1 MRDASEVN
9 PRSYD
14 DVVDV
19 HPDLTAA
26 GVFRI
31 LGRSLAYIRPHW
43 RLFALKFGLML
54 GSFAPF
60 LVVPWPIK
68 VLVDHVVLEHP
79 LAESS
84 IRFPPFFEPFVA
96 AAAGLDPFGLLLA
109 TLALLGLLVI
119 LFGAGTG
126 DPRGNLAFLAQGQ
139 DTATQSENLISAGW
153 SMAGGVWG
161 LADLLC
167 NIRLVQRVTDG
178 FRTHLF
184 DRLVRLPMPV
194 LDDQRIGD
202 SIYRTMYDAPAI
214 QGICFDITLM
224 PVVSI
229 LGAASSVYVMNYS
242 FGHIIPELIWLAM
255 ATMPLALLFT
265 APLAGISRRASQASR
280 SSGTATTN
288 RIEENAANMA
298 AVQSHGAEDRQ
309 REEFADASVDSF
321 RRYRHVVAVGIA
333 IDVASSLALLGV
345 GVWTFLLVTDQI
357 IGGKLLPGDFIV
369 VLGLFGAVAGASITF
384 GRLWVDFQNNTAG
397 VRRVFFLI
405 DLPGDGREFASRILQ
420 RAHQGAPAGRSAGP
434 GLGHPRPATPSTPVP
449 LREGIAFDNV
459 GLVYPDG
466 RQALAGVSFEAR
478 IGQTVALVGPTG
490 AGKTSLAYL
499 VPGFLQPTSGRV
511 LFDGMDIREIDPAS
525 IRDQV
530 SYVFQEHLLFSET
543 ILDNLRLGRSDAT
556 EAELQRAARMGG
568 AHDFVAALPDGYQT
582 VLGGG
587 GGTLSVGQKQRLSIA
602 RGLVRDTP
610 VLILDEPTA
619 ALDPDAENA
628 LVDALNGIKENRI
641 VFLIAHRLSTV
652 ATSDLVVFMDEGR
665 IVEVGSPAELM
676 ARPDGAFRRFATP

>member
-1 MRDASEVN
+1 MPDANVHN
-9 PRSYD
+9 GRSYD
-14 DVVDV
+14 DVVDI
-19 HPDLTAA
+19 HPELTTAD
-26 GVFRI
+26 VFRI
-31 LGRSLAYIRPHW
+31 LGRCLAYIRPHW

-54 GSFAPF
+54 GSFAP
-60 LVVPWPIK
+60 LLIVPWPIK
-68 VLVDHVVLEHP
+68 ILVDHVVLQHS
-79 LAESS
+79 LAEST

-96 AAAGLDPFGLLLA
+96 AVAGLDPFGLLLA

-167 NIRLVQRVTDG
+167 NIRLVQRVTDS

-224 PVVSI
+224 PVVSV
-229 LGAASSVYVMNYS
+229 LGAVVSIYVMNYS

-265 APLAGISRRASQASR
+265 APLARLARRASQASR
-280 SSGTATTN
+280 SSGAATTN
-288 RIEENAANMA
+288 RIEENTANMA

-309 REEFADASVDSF
+309 REEFAGASVDSF

-333 IDVASSLALLGV
+333 IDVASSLALLAV
-345 GVWTFLLVTDQI
+345 GVWTFLLVTEQI
-357 IGGKLLPGDFIV
+357 IRGVLLPGDFIV
-369 VLGLFGAVAGASITF
+369 VLGLFGTVAGASITF
-384 GRLWVDFQNNTAG
+384 GRLWVDFQNNAAG
-397 VRRVFFLI
+397 VRRVFFFI
-405 DLPGDGREFASRILQ
+405 DLPGDDDDATASRSPREFAARILPLGD
-420 RAHQGAPAGRSAGP
+420 RGTPARRLS
-434 GLGHPRPATPSTPVP
+434 
-449 LREGIAFDNV
+449 EGIAFDNV

-466 RQALAGVSFEAR
+466 RQALDGVSFEAR
-478 IGQTVALVGPTG
+478 MGQTVALVGPTG

-499 VPGFLQPTSGRV
+499 VPGFLEPTSGRV
-511 LFDGMDIREIDPAS
+511 LFDGVDTRELDRAS

-543 ILDNLRLGRSDAT
+543 VLDNLRLGRPDAT
-556 EAELQRAARMGG
+556 EAELHRAARMSG
-568 AHDFVAALPDGYQT
+568 AHDFVTVLPDGYET
-582 VLGGG
+582 VLGSG

-619 ALDPDAENA
+619 ALDPDTESA
-628 LVDALNGIKENRI
+628 LVDALNGIKDNRI

-652 ATSDLVVFMDEGR
+652 ASADLVVFMDDGKV
-665 IVEVGSPAELM
+665 VELGSPTELM
-676 ARPDGAFRRFATP
+676 AKPDGAFRRFATP

>member
-1 MRDASEVN
+1 MRDKTEDKQ
-9 PRSYD
+9 RLYD
-14 DVVDV
+14 DVVDA

-31 LGRSLAYIRPHW
+31 LARCLTYIRPHW

-68 VLVDHVVLEHP
+68 ILVDHVVLEHP
-79 LAESS
+79 LAEST

-96 AAAGLDPFGLLLA
+96 AVADLDPSGLLLA
-109 TLALLGLLVI
+109 TLALLALLVI
-119 LFGAGTG
+119 VFGAGTG

-153 SMAGGVWG
+153 SMAGGAWG

-202 SIYRTMYDAPAI
+202 SIYRTMYDAPTI

-229 LGAASSVYVMNYS
+229 LGAAVSVYVMNYS

-255 ATMPLALLFT
+255 ATMPLALLLT
-265 APLAGISRRASQASR
+265 APLAGIARRASHASR
-280 SSGTATTN
+280 SSGAATTN
-288 RIEENAANMA
+288 RLEENTANIA

-309 REEFADASVDSF
+309 REEFAGASVDSF
-321 RRYRHVVAVGIA
+321 RRYRHVVRVNIA
-333 IDVASSLALLGV
+333 IDVASSLALLAV

-357 IGGKLLPGDFIV
+357 IGGQLLPGDFIV

-384 GRLWVDFQNNTAG
+384 GRLWVDFQNNAAG
-397 VRRVFFLI
+397 VRRVFFFI
-405 DLPGDGREFASRILQ
+405 DLPGDDDAPASRSL
-420 RAHQGAPAGRSAGP
+420 AHRDALAR
-434 GLGHPRPATPSTPVP
+434 P
-449 LREGIAFDNV
+449 LRESIAFDNV

-478 IGQTVALVGPTG
+478 VGQTVALVGPTG

-499 VPGFLQPTSGRV
+499 VPGFLQPTGGRV
-511 LFDGMDIREIDPAS
+511 LLDGVDSREIDPAA

-543 ILDNLRLGRSDAT
+543 ILDNLRLGRPDAT
-556 EAELQRAARMGG
+556 EAELERAARMSG
-568 AHDFVAALPDGYQT
+568 AHEFVATLPNGYQT

-587 GGTLSVGQKQRLSIA
+587 GATLSVGQKQRLSIA
-602 RGLVRDTP
+602 RGLVRNTP

-619 ALDPDAENA
+619 ALDPDTEGA
-628 LVDALNGIKENRI
+628 LVDALNRIKDNRI

-652 ATSDLVVFMDEGR
+652 ASADLVVFMDEGR
-665 IVEVGSPAELM
+665 VIEQGSPAELM
-676 ARPDGAFRRFATP
+676 AKRDSAFRRFATA

>member
-1 MRDASEVN
+1 MPDPKRQ
-9 PRSYD
+9 PPGRSYD

-19 HPDLTAA
+19 HTDLTAA
-26 GVFRI
+26 DVFRI
-31 LGRSLAYIRPHW
+31 LGRCLVYIRPHW

-54 GSFAPF
+54 GSFAPL

-68 VLVDHVVLEHP
+68 ILVDHVVLQHP
-79 LAESS
+79 LALST

-96 AAAGLDPFGLLLA
+96 GVAGLDPFGLLLA
-109 TLALLGLLVI
+109 TLALLGVLVI

-126 DPRGNLAFLAQGQ
+126 DPRGNMAFLAQGQ

-167 NIRLVQRVTDG
+167 NIRLVQRVTDA

-184 DRLVRLPMPV
+184 HRLIRLPMPV

-202 SIYRTMYDAPAI
+202 SIYRTMYDAPSI

-229 LGAASSVYVMNYS
+229 LGAAVSVYVMHYS

-265 APLAGISRRASQASR
+265 APLAGLARRASQASR

-288 RIEENAANMA
+288 RIEENTANMV

-309 REEFADASVDSF
+309 REEFAGASADSF
-321 RRYRHVVAVGIA
+321 RRYRHVVAAGIA

-357 IGGKLLPGDFIV
+357 IGGKLLPGDSIV
-369 VLGLFGAVAGASITF
+369 VLGLFFTVAGASITF
-384 GRLWVDFQNNTAG
+384 GRLWVDFQNNAAG
-397 VRRVFFLI
+397 VRRVFFFI
-405 DLPGDGREFASRILQ
+405 DLPGDDATPPRSRG
-420 RAHQGAPAGRSAGP
+420 HQSAPAGR
-434 GLGHPRPATPSTPVP
+434 

-459 GLVYPDG
+459 RLVYPDG
-466 RQALAGVSFEAR
+466 RQALNGVSFEAR
-478 IGQTVALVGPTG
+478 MGQTVALVGPTG
-490 AGKTSLAYL
+490 TGKTSLAYL
-499 VPGFLQPTSGRV
+499 VPGFLQPTSGRIR
-511 LFDGMDIREIDPAS
+511 FDGVDSREIDPAA

-543 ILDNLRLGRSDAT
+543 ILDNLRLGRPEAT
-556 EAELQRAARMGG
+556 DAELHRAARMSG
-568 AHDFVAALPDGYQT
+568 AHEFVDALPDGYRT

-587 GGTLSVGQKQRLSIA
+587 GSTLSVGQKQRLSIA

-619 ALDPDAENA
+619 ALDPDTESA
-628 LVDALNGIKENRI
+628 LVDALNGIKQHRI

-652 ATSDLVVFMDEGR
+652 ASADLIVFMDDGR
-665 IVEVGSPAELM
+665 VVESGSPAELM
-676 ARPDGAFRRFATP
+676 AKPDGAFRRFATS

>member
-1 MRDASEVN
+1 MPDAN
-9 PRSYD
+9 RQTRSYD
-14 DVVDV
+14 DVIDAE
-19 HPDLTAA
+19 PDLTAA
-26 GVFRI
+26 DVFRI
-31 LGRSLAYIRPHW
+31 LGRCLVYIRPHW

-54 GSFAPF
+54 GSFAP
-60 LVVPWPIK
+60 LLLVPWPLKI
-68 VLVDHVVLEHP
+68 LVDHVVLQHS
-79 LAESS
+79 LGEST

-96 AAAGLDPFGLLLA
+96 AAAALDPHGLLLG
-109 TLALLGLLVI
+109 TLALLAVLVI

-126 DPRGNLAFLAQGQ
+126 DPRGNYAFLAQGQ
-139 DTATQSENLISAGW
+139 DTATRSENLISAGW
-153 SMAGGVWG
+153 SMAGGAWG

-167 NIRLVQRVTDG
+167 NIRLVQRVTDS

-184 DRLVRLPMPV
+184 DCLIRLPMPV

-202 SIYRTMYDAPAI
+202 SIYRTMYDAPSI

-229 LGAASSVYVMNYS
+229 LGAAVSVYVMHYS

-255 ATMPLALLFT
+255 ATMPLALLLT
-265 APLAGISRRASQASR
+265 APLAGIARKVSQASR

-288 RIEENAANMA
+288 RIEENTANMV

-309 REEFADASVDSF
+309 RDEFAGASADSF
-321 RRYRHVVAVGIA
+321 RRFRHVVGVGIA

-345 GVWTFLLVTDQI
+345 GVWTFLLVSEGI
-357 IGGKLLPGDFIV
+357 IAGELLPGDFIV
-369 VLGLFGAVAGASITF
+369 VLGLFGTVAGASITF
-384 GRLWVDFQNNTAG
+384 GRLWVDFQHNAAG
-397 VRRVFFLI
+397 VRRVFFFI
-405 DLPGDGREFASRILQ
+405 DLPGDGATALPSRRDSASRT
-420 RAHQGAPAGRSAGP
+420 
-434 GLGHPRPATPSTPVP
+434 HPRERR
-449 LREGIAFDNV
+449 LNEGIAFDHV

-466 RQALAGVSFEAR
+466 RQALTGASFEAR
-478 IGQTVALVGPTG
+478 MGQIVALVGPTG

-499 VPGFLQPTSGRV
+499 VPGFLQPTSGQIR
-511 LFDGMDIREIDPAS
+511 FDGVDSREIDPAA

-543 ILDNLRLGRSDAT
+543 ILDNLRLGRPEAT
-556 EAELQRAARMGG
+556 EAEVHRAAQMSG
-568 AHDFVAALPDGYQT
+568 AHEFVDALPDGYQT

-619 ALDPDAENA
+619 ALDPDAESA
-628 LVDALNGIKENRI
+628 LVDALNAVKPNRI

-652 ATSDLVVFMDEGR
+652 ATADLVVYMDDGR
-665 IVEVGSPAELM
+665 IVESGSPTELM
-676 ARPDGAFRRFATP
+676 AKPHGAFRRFVDR

>member
-1 MRDASEVN
+1 MRD
-9 PRSYD
+9 PTRHPPRRSYD

-19 HPDLTAA
+19 HTDLTARD
-26 GVFRI
+26 VFRI
-31 LGRSLAYIRPHW
+31 LGRCLVYIRPHS

-54 GSFAPF
+54 GSFAPL

-68 VLVDHVVLEHP
+68 ILVDHVLLQHS
-79 LAESS
+79 LAEST
-84 IRFPPFFEPFVA
+84 IRFPPFFEPFVTA
-96 AAAGLDPFGLLLA
+96 VAGLDSSGLLLA
-109 TLALLGLLVI
+109 TLALLGTLVV

-161 LADLLC
+161 VADLLC
-167 NIRLVQRVTDG
+167 NIRLVQRVTDS

-184 DRLVRLPMPV
+184 HRLTRLPMPV

-202 SIYRTMYDAPAI
+202 SIYRTMYDAPSI

-229 LGAASSVYVMNYS
+229 LGAAVSVYVMHYS

-265 APLAGISRRASQASR
+265 APLAGLARRASQASR

-288 RIEENAANMA
+288 RIEENTANMV

-309 REEFADASVDSF
+309 REEFAGASATSF

-345 GVWTFLLVTDQI
+345 GVWMFLLVSDQI

-384 GRLWVDFQNNTAG
+384 GRLWVDFQNNAAG
-397 VRRVFFLI
+397 VRRVFFFI
-405 DLPGDGREFASRILQ
+405 DLPGDKGS
-420 RAHQGAPAGRSAGP
+420 SA
-434 GLGHPRPATPSTPVP
+434 RPAPPV
-449 LREGIAFDNV
+449 RESIEFDSV

-466 RQALAGVSFEAR
+466 RQALAGVSFGAR
-478 IGQTVALVGPTG
+478 MGETVALVGPTG

-499 VPGFLQPTSGRV
+499 VPGFLQPTSGRIR
-511 LFDGMDIREIDPAS
+511 FDGVDSREIDPTA

-543 ILDNLRLGRSDAT
+543 ILDNLRLGRPDAT
-556 EAELQRAARMGG
+556 DAELQRAARMGG
-568 AHDFVAALPDGYQT
+568 AHDFVTALPDGYQT

-628 LVDALNGIKENRI
+628 LIDALNGIKENRI

-652 ATSDLVVFMDEGR
+652 ASADLVVFMDDGR
-665 IVEVGSPAELM
+665 IVEQGSPSELM
-676 ARPDGAFRRFATP
+676 ARPDGAFRRFVDR

>member
-1 MRDASEVN
+1 MPERTQDN
-9 PRSYD
+9 LRYD
-14 DVVDV
+14 DVLDT
-19 HPDLTAA
+19 HPELTAA

-31 LGRSLAYIRPHW
+31 LRRCLFYIRPHW

-54 GSFAPF
+54 GSFAP
-60 LVVPWPIK
+60 LLIVPWPLKI
-68 VLVDHVVLEHP
+68 LVDHVVLQHS
-79 LAESS
+79 LAEST

-96 AAAGLDPFGLLLA
+96 ATAGLGPAGLLLA
-109 TLALLGLLVI
+109 TLALLGLLVV

-126 DPRGNLAFLAQGQ
+126 EPRGNLAFLGQGQ

-184 DRLVRLPMPV
+184 RRLMRLPMPV

-229 LGAASSVYVMNYS
+229 LGAAVSVYVMNYS

-265 APLAGISRRASQASR
+265 APLAGLARRTSQASR

-288 RIEENAANMA
+288 RIEENTASMA

-309 REEFADASVDSF
+309 REAFTGASADSF
-321 RRYRHVVAVGIA
+321 RRHRHVVAVGIA
-333 IDVASSLALLGV
+333 IDVASSLALLAV

-357 IGGKLLPGDFIV
+357 IAGTLLPGDFLV

-384 GRLWVDFQNNTAG
+384 GRLWADFQNNAAG
-397 VRRVFFLI
+397 VRRVFFFI
-405 DLPGDGREFASRILQ
+405 DLPGDDDPTASRPRQ
-420 RAHQGAPAGRSAGP
+420 VSTPEVPPRAHPNS
-434 GLGHPRPATPSTPVP
+434 PVGP
-449 LREGIAFDNV
+449 LRESIAFDNV

-466 RQALAGVSFEAR
+466 RQALSGVSFEAR
-478 IGQTVALVGPTG
+478 MGQIVALVGPTG

-499 VPGFLQPTSGRV
+499 VPAFLKPTSGRV
-511 LFDGMDIREIDPAS
+511 LFDGVDTREIDPGA
-525 IRDQV
+525 IRSQV

-543 ILDNLRLGRSDAT
+543 ILDNLRLGRPDAT
-556 EAELQRAARMGG
+556 EAEVQRAARMAG

-602 RGLVRDTP
+602 RGLLRDTP

-619 ALDPDAENA
+619 ALDPDAESA
-628 LVDALNGIKENRI
+628 LVDALDGIRQDRI
-641 VFLIAHRLSTV
+641 VFLIAHRLATV
-652 ATSDLVVFMDEGR
+652 ATADFVVFMHDGR
-665 IVEVGSPAELM
+665 VVESGSPAELM
-676 ARPDGAFRRFATP
+676 AKPDSAFRGFATP

>member
-1 MRDASEVN
+1 MPDGILQN
-9 PRSYD
+9 GQSYD
-14 DVVDV
+14 DVVDI
-19 HPDLTAA
+19 HPELTTA

-31 LGRSLAYIRPHW
+31 LGRCLAYIRPHW

-54 GSFAPF
+54 GSFAP
-60 LVVPWPIK
+60 LLIVPWPIK
-68 VLVDHVVLEHP
+68 ILVDHVVLQHS
-79 LAESS
+79 LAEST

-96 AAAGLDPFGLLLA
+96 AVAGLDPFGLLLA

-167 NIRLVQRVTDG
+167 NIRLVQRVTDS
-178 FRTHLF
+178 FRTHLY

-224 PVVSI
+224 PVVSV
-229 LGAASSVYVMNYS
+229 LGAVVSIYVMNYS

-265 APLAGISRRASQASR
+265 APLAGLARRVSQASR
-280 SSGTATTN
+280 SSGAATTN
-288 RIEENAANMA
+288 RIEENTANMA
-298 AVQSHGAEDRQ
+298 AVQSHGAEDQQ
-309 REEFADASVDSF
+309 REEFAGASVDSF

-333 IDVASSLALLGV
+333 IDVASSLALLAV
-345 GVWTFLLVTDQI
+345 GVWTFLLVTEQI
-357 IGGKLLPGDFIV
+357 IRGALLPGDFIV
-369 VLGLFGAVAGASITF
+369 VLGLFGTVAGASITF
-384 GRLWVDFQNNTAG
+384 GRLWVDFQNNAAG
-397 VRRVFFLI
+397 VRRVFFFI
-405 DLPGDGREFASRILQ
+405 DLPGDDDATASRILQ
-420 RAHQGAPAGRSAGP
+420 HGQQRTRAR
-434 GLGHPRPATPSTPVP
+434 R

-466 RQALAGVSFEAR
+466 RQALDGISFEAR

-511 LFDGMDIREIDPAS
+511 LFDGVDARELDPAS

-543 ILDNLRLGRSDAT
+543 VLDNLRIGRPDAT
-556 EAELQRAARMGG
+556 EAELHRAARMSG
-568 AHDFVAALPDGYQT
+568 AHDFVATLPDGYDT
-582 VLGGG
+582 VLGVG

-619 ALDPDAENA
+619 ALDPDTENA
-628 LVDALNGIKENRI
+628 LVDALNGIKANRI

-652 ATSDLVVFMDEGR
+652 ASADLVVFMDDGKV
-665 IVEVGSPAELM
+665 VELGSPTELM
-676 ARPDGAFRRFATP
+676 ANPDGAFRRFATP

>member
-1 MRDASEVN
+1 MPDTSEDN
-9 PRSYD
+9 GRSYD

-26 GVFRI
+26 DVFRI

-68 VLVDHVVLEHP
+68 ILVDHVVLEHP
-79 LAESS
+79 LAEST

-96 AAAGLDPFGLLLA
+96 AVAGLDPFGLLLA

-229 LGAASSVYVMNYS
+229 LGAATSVYVMNYS

-265 APLAGISRRASQASR
+265 APLAGIARRASQASR

-288 RIEENAANMA
+288 RIEENTANMA

-309 REEFADASVDSF
+309 REEFAGASVDSF

-333 IDVASSLALLGV
+333 IDVASSLALLAV

-357 IGGKLLPGDFIV
+357 IRGQLLPGDFIV

-384 GRLWVDFQNNTAG
+384 GRLWVDFQNNAAG
-397 VRRVFFLI
+397 ARRVLFLI
-405 DLPGDGREFASRILQ
+405 DLPGDDDATALRLPRQFASRTLQ
-420 RAHQGAPAGRSAGP
+420 RARAR
-434 GLGHPRPATPSTPVP
+434 R
-449 LREGIAFDNV
+449 LREGIAVDDV

-466 RQALAGVSFEAR
+466 RQALHGVSFDAR
-478 IGQTVALVGPTG
+478 MGQIVALVGPTG

-511 LFDGMDIREIDPAS
+511 LFDGVDAREIDPNS

-543 ILDNLRLGRSDAT
+543 ILDNLRLGRPDAT
-556 EAELQRAARMGG
+556 EAELQRAARMSG

-602 RGLVRDTP
+602 RGLVRETP

-619 ALDPDAENA
+619 ALDPDTESV
-628 LVDALNGIKENRI
+628 LVDTLNGIKQNRI

-652 ATSDLVVFMDEGR
+652 ASADLVVFMDEGR
-665 IVEVGSPAELM
+665 VVELGSPAELM
-676 ARPDGAFRRFATP
+676 AKPDGAFRRFATS

>member
-1 MRDASEVN
+1 MPDPTRQ
-9 PRSYD
+9 PPGRSYD

-19 HPDLTAA
+19 HTDLTAA
-26 GVFRI
+26 DVFRI
-31 LGRSLAYIRPHW
+31 LGRCLVYIRPHW

-54 GSFAPF
+54 GSFAPL

-68 VLVDHVVLEHP
+68 ILVDHVVLQHP
-79 LAESS
+79 LAEST
-84 IRFPPFFEPFVA
+84 IRFPPFFEPFVTA
-96 AAAGLDPFGLLLA
+96 VAGLDSSGLLLA
-109 TLALLGLLVI
+109 TLALLGGLVV

-153 SMAGGVWG
+153 SMAGGAWG

-167 NIRLVQRVTDG
+167 NIRLVQRVTDS

-184 DRLVRLPMPV
+184 HRLIRLPMPV

-202 SIYRTMYDAPAI
+202 SIYRTMYDAPSI

-229 LGAASSVYVMNYS
+229 LGAAVSVYVMHYS

-265 APLAGISRRASQASR
+265 APLAGLARRASQASR

-288 RIEENAANMA
+288 RIEENTANMI
-298 AVQSHGAEDRQ
+298 AVQSHGAEDKQ
-309 REEFADASVDSF
+309 REEFSGASADSF

-345 GVWTFLLVTDQI
+345 GVWTFLLVTEEI

-369 VLGLFGAVAGASITF
+369 VLGLFFTVAGASITF
-384 GRLWVDFQNNTAG
+384 GRLWVDFQNNAAG
-397 VRRVFFLI
+397 VRRVFFFI
-405 DLPGDGREFASRILQ
+405 DLPGDGDATAS
-420 RAHQGAPAGRSAGP
+420 
-434 GLGHPRPATPSTPVP
+434 PSPKRR
-449 LREGIAFDNV
+449 LREAITFDNV

-466 RQALAGVSFEAR
+466 RQALTGVSFEAR
-478 IGQTVALVGPTG
+478 LSQTVALVGPTG

-511 LFDGMDIREIDPAS
+511 LFDGVDIRDIDPAAT
-525 IRDQV
+525 RDQV

-543 ILDNLRLGRSDAT
+543 VLDNLRLGRPEAT
-556 EAELQRAARMGG
+556 EVELQQAARMGG
-568 AHDFVAALPDGYQT
+568 AHEFIEALPDGYQT
-582 VLGGG
+582 VLAGGG
-587 GGTLSVGQKQRLSIA
+587 GRLSVGQKQRLSIA

-619 ALDPDAENA
+619 ALDPDTESA
-628 LVDALNGIKENRI
+628 LVDALNQIKQNRI

-652 ATSDLVVFMDEGR
+652 ATADLVVFMDDGH
-665 IVEVGSPAELM
+665 IVESGSPAELM
-676 ARPDGAFRRFATP
+676 AKPDGAFRRFATP

>member
-1 MRDASEVN
+1 MPDGNVHN
-9 PRSYD
+9 GRSYD
-14 DVVDV
+14 DVVDI
-19 HPDLTAA
+19 HPDLTTA

-31 LGRSLAYIRPHW
+31 LGRCLAYIRPHW

-54 GSFAPF
+54 GSFAP
-60 LVVPWPIK
+60 LLIVPWPIK
-68 VLVDHVVLEHP
+68 ILVDHVVLQHS
-79 LAESS
+79 LAEST
-84 IRFPPFFEPFVA
+84 IRFPPFFEPFVVA
-96 AAAGLDPFGLLLA
+96 VAGLDPFGLLLA

-167 NIRLVQRVTDG
+167 NIRLVQRVTDS

-229 LGAASSVYVMNYS
+229 LGAVVSIYVMNYS

-265 APLAGISRRASQASR
+265 APLAGLARRASQASR
-280 SSGTATTN
+280 SSGAATTN
-288 RIEENAANMA
+288 RIEENTANMA
-298 AVQSHGAEDRQ
+298 AVQSHGAEERQ
-309 REEFADASVDSF
+309 REGFADASVDSF

-333 IDVASSLALLGV
+333 IDVASSLALLAV
-345 GVWTFLLVTDQI
+345 GVWTFLLVTEQI
-357 IGGKLLPGDFIV
+357 IRGALLPGDFIV
-369 VLGLFGAVAGASITF
+369 VLGLFGTVAGASITF
-384 GRLWVDFQNNTAG
+384 GRLWVDFQNNAAG
-397 VRRVFFLI
+397 VRRVFFFI
-405 DLPGDGREFASRILQ
+405 DLPGDDDATASPSPREFASRILQ
-420 RAHQGAPAGRSAGP
+420 CGHRRTRAR
-434 GLGHPRPATPSTPVP
+434 R

-466 RQALAGVSFEAR
+466 RQALDGVSFEAR
-478 IGQTVALVGPTG
+478 MGQTVALVGPTG

-511 LFDGMDIREIDPAS
+511 LFDGVDTRELDPAS

-530 SYVFQEHLLFSET
+530 SYVFQST
-543 ILDNLRLGRSDAT
+543 CCSPRRSSTTCASGDPT
-556 EAELQRAARMGG
+556 RPRPSCIEQRA
-568 AHDFVAALPDGYQT
+568 
-582 VLGGG
+582 
-587 GGTLSVGQKQRLSIA
+587 
-602 RGLVRDTP
+602 
-610 VLILDEPTA
+610 
-619 ALDPDAENA
+619 
-628 LVDALNGIKENRI
+628 
-641 VFLIAHRLSTV
+641 
-652 ATSDLVVFMDEGR
+652 
-665 IVEVGSPAELM
+665 
-676 ARPDGAFRRFATP
+676 

>member
-1 MRDASEVN
+1 MPDGRRDN

-14 DVVDV
+14 DVLDI
-19 HPDLTAA
+19 HPDLTAR
-26 GVFRI
+26 GVFRM
-31 LGRSLAYIRPHW
+31 LGRCLVYIRPHW

-54 GSFAPF
+54 GGFAPF
-60 LVVPWPIK
+60 LIVPWPLKI
-68 VLVDHVVLEHP
+68 LVDHVVLQHS
-79 LAESS
+79 LAEST

-96 AAAGLDPFGLLLA
+96 AVAGLDPVGLLLA
-109 TLALLGLLVI
+109 TLALLGLLVA

-126 DPRGNLAFLAQGQ
+126 DPRGNLAFLGQGQ
-139 DTATQSENLISAGW
+139 DTATRSENLISAGW

-184 DRLVRLPMPV
+184 GRLMRLPMPV

-229 LGAASSVYVMNYS
+229 LGAAVSVYVMHYS

-255 ATMPLALLFT
+255 ATMPLALLLT
-265 APLAGISRRASQASR
+265 APLAGFARRASQASR

-288 RIEENAANMA
+288 RIEENTANMA
-298 AVQSHGAEDRQ
+298 AVQSHGAGDRQ
-309 REEFADASVDSF
+309 REAFAKASADSF
-321 RRYRHVVAVGIA
+321 RRHRHVVAVGIA
-333 IDVASSLALLGV
+333 IDVASSLALLAV

-357 IGGKLLPGDFIV
+357 IGGRLLPGSFLV

-384 GRLWVDFQNNTAG
+384 GRLWVDFQNNAAG
-397 VRRVFFLI
+397 VRRVFFFI
-405 DLPGDGREFASRILQ
+405 DLPGDDDAIVSRP
-420 RAHQGAPAGRSAGP
+420 HGEPAAVH
-434 GLGHPRPATPSTPVP
+434 LPAARR
-449 LREGIAFDNV
+449 LREGIAFDHV

-478 IGQTVALVGPTG
+478 MGQTVALVGPTG

-499 VPGFLQPTSGRV
+499 VPAFLQPTSGRV
-511 LFDGMDIREIDPAS
+511 LFDGVDTRDIDPGA

-530 SYVFQEHLLFSET
+530 SYVFQEYLLLSGT
-543 ILDNLRLGRSDAT
+543 ILDNLRLGRPDAT
-556 EAELQRAARMGG
+556 EAELQRAARMAC
-568 AHDFVAALPDGYQT
+568 AHDFVAALPDGYRT
-582 VLGGG
+582 VLGSG
-587 GGTLSVGQKQRLSIA
+587 GGTLSVGQKQRLCIA

-619 ALDPDAENA
+619 ALDPDAESA
-628 LVDALNGIKENRI
+628 LVDALNGIRQDRI
-641 VFLIAHRLSTV
+641 VFLIAHRPTTV
-652 ATSDLVVFMDEGR
+652 ATADLVVFMDDGR
-665 IVEVGSPAELM
+665 IVESGSPAELM
-676 ARPDGAFRRFATP
+676 AKPNGAFRRFCTS

>member
-1 MRDASEVN
+1 MPDPTRQ
-9 PRSYD
+9 PTGRSYD

-19 HPDLTAA
+19 HTDLTAA
-26 GVFRI
+26 DVFRI
-31 LGRSLAYIRPHW
+31 LGRCLVYIRPHW

-54 GSFAPF
+54 GSFAPL

-68 VLVDHVVLEHP
+68 ILVDHVVLEHP
-79 LAESS
+79 LAEST
-84 IRFPPFFEPFVA
+84 IRFPPFFEPFVTA
-96 AAAGLDPFGLLLA
+96 VAGLDSSGLLLA
-109 TLALLGLLVI
+109 TLALLGALVV

-153 SMAGGVWG
+153 SMAGGAWG

-167 NIRLVQRVTDG
+167 NIRLVQRVTDS

-184 DRLVRLPMPV
+184 HRLIRLPMPV

-202 SIYRTMYDAPAI
+202 SIYRTMYDAPSI

-229 LGAASSVYVMNYS
+229 LGAAVSVYVMHYS

-265 APLAGISRRASQASR
+265 APLAGLARRASQASR

-288 RIEENAANMA
+288 RIEENTANMV

-309 REEFADASVDSF
+309 REEFAGASATSF

-345 GVWTFLLVTDQI
+345 GVWTFLLVTNQI

-369 VLGLFGAVAGASITF
+369 VLGLFFTVAGASITF
-384 GRLWVDFQNNTAG
+384 GRLWVDFQNNAAG
-397 VRRVFFLI
+397 VRRVFFFI
-405 DLPGDGREFASRILQ
+405 DLPGDHDATASQ
-420 RAHQGAPAGRSAGP
+420 SPGHQKAPAR
-434 GLGHPRPATPSTPVP
+434 R
-449 LREGIAFDNV
+449 LREGIAFDDV

-466 RQALAGVSFEAR
+466 RQALNGVSFEAR
-478 IGQTVALVGPTG
+478 MGQIVALVGPTG

-499 VPGFLQPTSGRV
+499 VPGFLQPTSGRIQ
-511 LFDGMDIREIDPAS
+511 FDGVDSRENDPTA

-543 ILDNLRLGRSDAT
+543 ILDNLRLGRPEATDA
-556 EAELQRAARMGG
+556 EVHRAAQMSG
-568 AHDFVAALPDGYQT
+568 AHEFVAALPDGYRT

-610 VLILDEPTA
+610 VLILDEPSA
-619 ALDPDAENA
+619 ALDPDSERA
-628 LVDALNGIKENRI
+628 LVDALNKIKQNRI

-652 ATSDLVVFMDEGR
+652 ATADLVVFMDDGH
-665 IVEVGSPAELM
+665 IVESGPPAELM
-676 ARPDGAFRRFATP
+676 AKPDGAFRRFATP

>member
-1 MRDASEVN
+1 MPDGTEANTRL
-9 PRSYD
+9 YD

-31 LGRSLAYIRPHW
+31 LRRCLAYIRPHW

-60 LVVPWPIK
+60 LIVPWPLKI
-68 VLVDHVVLEHP
+68 LVDHVVLQHA
-79 LAESS
+79 LAEST
-84 IRFPPFFEPFVA
+84 IRFPPFFEPFVVA
-96 AAAGLDPFGLLLA
+96 VAGLDPFVLLLA
-109 TLALLGLLVI
+109 TLALLGILVI

-161 LADLLC
+161 LLDLLC
-167 NIRLVQRVTDG
+167 NIRLVQRVTDS

-229 LGAASSVYVMNYS
+229 LGAAVSVYVMNYS

-255 ATMPLALLFT
+255 ATMPLALLLT
-265 APLAGISRRASQASR
+265 APLAGLARRASQASR
-280 SSGTATTN
+280 SSGAATTN
-288 RIEENAANMA
+288 RIEANTANMA

-309 REEFADASVDSF
+309 REEFAGASVDSF
-321 RRYRHVVAVGIA
+321 RRYRHLVAVGIA
-333 IDVASSLALLGV
+333 IDVASSLAFLAV
-345 GVWTFLLVTDQI
+345 GVWTFLLVTEQI
-357 IGGKLLPGDFIV
+357 IKGALLPGDFLVI
-369 VLGLFGAVAGASITF
+369 LGLFGAVAGASITF
-384 GRLWVDFQNNTAG
+384 GRLWVDFQNNAAG
-397 VRRVFFLI
+397 VRRVFFFI
-405 DLPGDGREFASRILQ
+405 DLPGDHDDATATRSPREFASRILH
-420 RAHQGAPAGRSAGP
+420 RAHQRTSA
-434 GLGHPRPATPSTPVP
+434 RR
-449 LREGIAFDNV
+449 LREGITFDKV

-466 RQALAGVSFEAR
+466 RQALDGVSFKAR
-478 IGQTVALVGPTG
+478 MGHTIALVGPTG

-511 LFDGMDIREIDPAS
+511 LFDGVDTRELDPAS

-543 ILDNLRLGRSDAT
+543 ILDNLRLGRPDAT
-556 EAELQRAARMGG
+556 EAELKQAARLGG
-568 AHDFVAALPDGYQT
+568 AHDFVAALTDGYDT

-619 ALDPDAENA
+619 ALDPDSESA
-628 LVDALNGIKENRI
+628 LVDALNGLKENRI

-652 ATSDLVVFMDEGR
+652 ANADLVVFMDDGR
-665 IVEVGSPAELM
+665 VVEMGSPAELM
-676 ARPDGAFRRFATP
+676 GKPDGAFRRFATP

>member
-1 MRDASEVN
+1 Q
-9 PRSYD
+9 PPGRSYD

-19 HPDLTAA
+19 HTDLTAA
-26 GVFRI
+26 DVFRI
-31 LGRSLAYIRPHW
+31 LGRCLVYIRPHW

-54 GSFAPF
+54 GSFAPL

-68 VLVDHVVLEHP
+68 ILVDHVVLQHP
-79 LAESS
+79 LAEST
-84 IRFPPFFEPFVA
+84 IRFPPFFEPFVTA
-96 AAAGLDPFGLLLA
+96 VAGLDSSGLLLA
-109 TLALLGLLVI
+109 TLALLGGLVV

-153 SMAGGVWG
+153 SMAGGAWG

-167 NIRLVQRVTDG
+167 NIRLVQRVTDS

-184 DRLVRLPMPV
+184 HRLIRLPMPV

-202 SIYRTMYDAPAI
+202 SIYRTMYDAPSI

-229 LGAASSVYVMNYS
+229 LGAAVSVYVMHYS

-265 APLAGISRRASQASR
+265 APLAGLARRASQASR

-288 RIEENAANMA
+288 RIEENTANMV

-309 REEFADASVDSF
+309 REEFAGASATSF

-345 GVWTFLLVTDQI
+345 GVWTFLLVTEEI

-369 VLGLFGAVAGASITF
+369 VLGLFFTVAGASITF
-384 GRLWVDFQNNTAG
+384 GRLWVDFQNNAAG
-397 VRRVFFLI
+397 VRRVFFFI
-405 DLPGDGREFASRILQ
+405 DLPGDGDETGS
-420 RAHQGAPAGRSAGP
+420 
-434 GLGHPRPATPSTPVP
+434 PSPKRR
-449 LREGIAFDNV
+449 LREAITFDNV

-466 RQALAGVSFEAR
+466 RQALTGVSFEAR
-478 IGQTVALVGPTG
+478 VGQTVALVGPTG

-511 LFDGMDIREIDPAS
+511 LFDGVDIRDIDPAAT
-525 IRDQV
+525 RVQV
-530 SYVFQEHLLFSET
+530 SYFFQEHLLFSET
-543 ILDNLRLGRSDAT
+543 VLDNLRLGRPEAT
-556 EAELQRAARMGG
+556 EAELQQAARMGG
-568 AHDFVAALPDGYQT
+568 AHEFIEALPDGYQT
-582 VLGGG
+582 VLAGGG
-587 GGTLSVGQKQRLSIA
+587 GRLSVGQKQRLSIA

-619 ALDPDAENA
+619 ALDPDTESA
-628 LVDALNGIKENRI
+628 LVDALNQMKQNRI

-652 ATSDLVVFMDEGR
+652 ATADLVVFMDDGH
-665 IVEVGSPAELM
+665 IVESGSPAELM
-676 ARPDGAFRRFATP
+676 AKPDGAFRRFATP

>member
-1 MRDASEVN
+1 MPDPTRQ
-9 PRSYD
+9 PTGRSYD

-19 HPDLTAA
+19 HTDLTARD
-26 GVFRI
+26 VFRI
-31 LGRSLAYIRPHW
+31 LGRCLVYIRPHS

-54 GSFAPF
+54 GSFAPL
-60 LVVPWPIK
+60 LVVPWPLKI
-68 VLVDHVVLEHP
+68 LVDHVLLQHS
-79 LAESS
+79 LAEST
-84 IRFPPFFEPFVA
+84 IRFPPFFEPFVTA
-96 AAAGLDPFGLLLA
+96 VAGLDSSGLLLA
-109 TLALLGLLVI
+109 TLALLGALVV

-161 LADLLC
+161 VTDLLC
-167 NIRLVQRVTDG
+167 NIRLVQRVTDS

-184 DRLVRLPMPV
+184 HRLIRLPMPV

-202 SIYRTMYDAPAI
+202 SIYRTMYDAPSI

-229 LGAASSVYVMNYS
+229 LGAAVSVYVMHYS

-265 APLAGISRRASQASR
+265 VPLAGLARRASQASR

-288 RIEENAANMA
+288 RIEENTANMV
-298 AVQSHGAEDRQ
+298 AVQSHGAEDKQ
-309 REEFADASVDSF
+309 RDEFAGASATSF

-345 GVWTFLLVTDQI
+345 GVWTFLLVTEEI

-369 VLGLFGAVAGASITF
+369 VLGLFFTVAGASITF
-384 GRLWVDFQNNTAG
+384 GRLWVDFQNNAAG
-397 VRRVFFLI
+397 VRRVFFFI
-405 DLPGDGREFASRILQ
+405 DLPGDGDETGS
-420 RAHQGAPAGRSAGP
+420 
-434 GLGHPRPATPSTPVP
+434 PSPKRR
-449 LREGIAFDNV
+449 LREAITFDNV

-466 RQALAGVSFEAR
+466 RQALTGVSFEAR
-478 IGQTVALVGPTG
+478 VGQTVALVGPTG

-511 LFDGMDIREIDPAS
+511 LFDGVDIRDIDPAAT
-525 IRDQV
+525 RDQV

-543 ILDNLRLGRSDAT
+543 VLDNLRLGRPEAT
-556 EAELQRAARMGG
+556 EAELQQAARMGG
-568 AHDFVAALPDGYQT
+568 AHEFIEALPDGYQT
-582 VLGGG
+582 VLAGGG
-587 GGTLSVGQKQRLSIA
+587 GRLSVGQKQRLSIA

-619 ALDPDAENA
+619 ALDPDTESA
-628 LVDALNGIKENRI
+628 LVDALNQMKQNRI

-652 ATSDLVVFMDEGR
+652 ATADLVVFMDDGH
-665 IVEVGSPAELM
+665 IVESGSPAELM
-676 ARPDGAFRRFATP
+676 AKPDGAFRRFATP

>member
-1 MRDASEVN
+1 MPERTQDN
-9 PRSYD
+9 LRYD
-14 DVVDV
+14 DVLDT
-19 HPDLTAA
+19 HPELTAA

-31 LGRSLAYIRPHW
+31 LRRCLLYIRPHW

-54 GSFAPF
+54 GSFAP
-60 LVVPWPIK
+60 LLIVPWPLKI
-68 VLVDHVVLEHP
+68 LVDHVVLQHS
-79 LAESS
+79 LAEST

-96 AAAGLDPFGLLLA
+96 ATAGLGPGGLLLA
-109 TLALLGLLVI
+109 TLALLGLLVV

-126 DPRGNLAFLAQGQ
+126 EPRGNLAFLGQGQ

-167 NIRLVQRVTDG
+167 NVRLVQRVTDG

-184 DRLVRLPMPV
+184 GRLMRLPMPV

-229 LGAASSVYVMNYS
+229 LGAAVSVYVMNYS
-242 FGHIIPELIWLAM
+242 FGHIIPELIWLAL

-265 APLAGISRRASQASR
+265 APLAGLARRTSQASR

-288 RIEENAANMA
+288 RIEENTASMA

-309 REEFADASVDSF
+309 REAFAGASADSF
-321 RRYRHVVAVGIA
+321 RRHRHVVAVGIA
-333 IDVASSLALLGV
+333 IDVASSLALLAV

-357 IGGKLLPGDFIV
+357 IAGTLLPGDFLV

-384 GRLWVDFQNNTAG
+384 GRLWVDFQNNAAG
-397 VRRVFFLI
+397 VRRVFFFI
-405 DLPGDGREFASRILQ
+405 DLPGDDDPTASPPRREPAPEVSR
-420 RAHQGAPAGRSAGP
+420 RAHPNS
-434 GLGHPRPATPSTPVP
+434 PVGP
-449 LREGIAFDNV
+449 LRESIAFDNV

-466 RQALAGVSFEAR
+466 RPALSGVSFEAR
-478 IGQTVALVGPTG
+478 MGQIVALVGPTG

-499 VPGFLQPTSGRV
+499 VPAFLKPTSGRV
-511 LFDGMDIREIDPAS
+511 LFDGVDTREIDPGA

-543 ILDNLRLGRSDAT
+543 ILDNLRIGRPDAT
-556 EAELQRAARMGG
+556 EAEVQRAARMAG
-568 AHDFVAALPDGYQT
+568 AHEFVAALPDGYQT

-602 RGLVRDTP
+602 RGLLRDTP

-619 ALDPDAENA
+619 ALDPDAESA
-628 LVDALNGIKENRI
+628 LVDALDGIRQDRI
-641 VFLIAHRLSTV
+641 VFLIAHRLATV
-652 ATSDLVVFMDEGR
+652 ATADLVVFMHDGR
-665 IVEVGSPAELM
+665 IVESGSPAELM
-676 ARPDGAFRRFATP
+676 AKPDSAFRGFATS

>member
-1 MRDASEVN
+1 MPMSDATGART
-9 PRSYD
+9 RSYD
-14 DVVDV
+14 DVIDV
-19 HPDLTAA
+19 RTDLTAA
-26 GVFRI
+26 DVFRI
-31 LGRSLAYIRPHW
+31 LGRCLVYIRPHW

-54 GSFAPF
+54 GSFAPL

-68 VLVDHVVLEHP
+68 ILVDHVVLQHP
-79 LAESS
+79 LAESA

-96 AAAGLDPFGLLLA
+96 AVAVLDPFGLLLA
-109 TLALLGLLVI
+109 TLALLAFLVI

-167 NIRLVQRVTDG
+167 NIRLVQRVTDS

-184 DRLVRLPMPV
+184 HRLIRLPMPV

-202 SIYRTMYDAPAI
+202 SIYRTMYDAPSI

-229 LGAASSVYVMNYS
+229 LGAVVSVYVMHYS

-265 APLAGISRRASQASR
+265 APLAGLARRTSQASR

-288 RIEENAANMA
+288 RIEENTANMA

-309 REEFADASVDSF
+309 REAFAGASADSF
-321 RRYRHVVAVGIA
+321 RRHRHVVAVGIA
-333 IDVASSLALLGV
+333 IEVASSLALLGV

-357 IGGKLLPGDFIV
+357 IAGKLLPGDFIV

-384 GRLWVDFQNNTAG
+384 GRLWVDFQNNAAG
-397 VRRVFFLI
+397 VRRVFFFI
-405 DLPGDGREFASRILQ
+405 DLPGDDDGTARPSPR
-420 RAHQGAPAGRSAGP
+420 RR
-434 GLGHPRPATPSTPVP
+434 LG
-449 LREGIAFDNV
+449 EGIAFEDV

-466 RQALAGVSFEAR
+466 RQALTGISFEAR
-478 IGQTVALVGPTG
+478 VGQIVAFVGPTG

-499 VPGFLQPTSGRV
+499 VPGFLQSTSGRIS
-511 LFDGMDIREIDPAS
+511 FDGVDTRELDPAS
-525 IRDQV
+525 LRGQV

-543 ILDNLRLGRSDAT
+543 ILDNLRLGRPGAT
-556 EAELQRAARMGG
+556 EAELQRAARMSG
-568 AHDFVAALPDGYQT
+568 AHEFVDALPQAYQT

-587 GGTLSVGQKQRLSIA
+587 GGALSVGQKQRLSIA

-619 ALDPDAENA
+619 ALDPDAESA
-628 LVDALNGIKENRI
+628 LVEALNGIKKNRV

-652 ATSDLVVFMDEGR
+652 ASADLVVFMDNGR
-665 IVEVGSPAELM
+665 IVEAGSPSELM
-676 ARPDGAFRRFATP
+676 AMPDGAFRRFADR

>member
-1 MRDASEVN
+1 MSDATED
-9 PRSYD
+9 RLRTYD

-19 HPDLTAA
+19 HTDLTAPE
-26 GVFRI
+26 VFRI
-31 LGRSLAYIRPHW
+31 LGRCVAYIRPHW

-60 LVVPWPIK
+60 LVAPWPIK
-68 VLVDHVVLEHP
+68 ILVDHVVLQHP
-79 LAESS
+79 LAESA
-84 IRFPPFFEPFVA
+84 IRFPPFFEPFVVA
-96 AAAGLDPFGLLLA
+96 VAGLDPSGLLLA
-109 TLALLGLLVI
+109 TLALIAVLVV
-119 LFGAGTG
+119 LTGAGTG
-126 DPRGNLAFLAQGQ
+126 DPRGNQAFLAQGQ

-184 DRLVRLPMPV
+184 GRLVRLPMPV

-229 LGAASSVYVMNYS
+229 LGAAVSVYVMNYS

-255 ATMPLALLFT
+255 ATMPLALLLT
-265 APLAGISRRASQASR
+265 APLAGIARRVSQASR
-280 SSGTATTN
+280 SSGAATTN
-288 RIEENAANMA
+288 RIEENTANMA

-309 REEFADASVDSF
+309 RGEFASASADSF
-321 RRYRHVVAVGIA
+321 RRHRHVVAVGIA
-333 IDVASSLALLGV
+333 IDVASALALLAV
-345 GVWTFLLVTDQI
+345 GIWTFLLVTDQI

-369 VLGLFGAVAGASITF
+369 VVGLFGAVAGSSVTF
-384 GRLWVDFQNNTAG
+384 GRLWVDFQNNAAG
-397 VRRVFFLI
+397 VRRVFFFI
-405 DLPGDGREFASRILQ
+405 DLPGDQGSSTGPALASPLLESIEF
-420 RAHQGAPAGRSAGP
+420 
-434 GLGHPRPATPSTPVP
+434 
-449 LREGIAFDNV
+449 DDV

-466 RQALAGVSFEAR
+466 RQALTGVSFGAR
-478 IGQTVALVGPTG
+478 MGQTVALVGPTG

-499 VPGFLQPTSGRV
+499 VPGFLQPTSGRI
-511 LFDGMDIREIDPAS
+511 LFDGIDTRELDPAS
-525 IRDQV
+525 IRDQA

-543 ILDNLRLGRSDAT
+543 ILDNLRLGRPEASD
-556 EAELQRAARMGG
+556 AELQRAARMAG

-582 VLGGG
+582 VLGAG

-619 ALDPDAENA
+619 ALDPDAEGA
-628 LVDALNGIKENRI
+628 LIDALNGIKENRI

-652 ATSDLVVFMDEGR
+652 ASADLVVFMEHGQ
-665 IVEVGSPAELM
+665 IVEQGSPTELI
-676 ARPDGAFRRFATP
+676 AKPDGAFRRFATP

>member
-1 MRDASEVN
+1 MPDPTRQPAG
-9 PRSYD
+9 RSYD

-19 HPDLTAA
+19 HTDLTARD
-26 GVFRI
+26 VFRI
-31 LGRSLAYIRPHW
+31 LGRCLVYIRPHS

-54 GSFAPF
+54 GSFAPL
-60 LVVPWPIK
+60 LVVPWPLKI
-68 VLVDHVVLEHP
+68 LVDHVLLQHS
-79 LAESS
+79 LAEST
-84 IRFPPFFEPFVA
+84 IRFPPFFEPFVTA
-96 AAAGLDPFGLLLA
+96 VAGLDSSGLLLA
-109 TLALLGLLVI
+109 TLALLGTLVV

-161 LADLLC
+161 VADLLC
-167 NIRLVQRVTDG
+167 NIRLVQRVTDS

-184 DRLVRLPMPV
+184 HRLTRLPMPV

-202 SIYRTMYDAPAI
+202 SIYRTMYDAPSI

-229 LGAASSVYVMNYS
+229 LGAAVSVYVMHYS

-265 APLAGISRRASQASR
+265 APLAGLARRASQASR

-288 RIEENAANMA
+288 RIEENTANMV

-309 REEFADASVDSF
+309 REEFAGASATSF

-357 IGGKLLPGDFIV
+357 IVGKLLPGDFIV
-369 VLGLFGAVAGASITF
+369 VLGLFFTVAGASITF
-384 GRLWVDFQNNTAG
+384 GRLWVDFQNNAAG
-397 VRRVFFLI
+397 VRRVFFFI
-405 DLPGDGREFASRILQ
+405 DLPGDGDETGS
-420 RAHQGAPAGRSAGP
+420 
-434 GLGHPRPATPSTPVP
+434 PSPKRR
-449 LREGIAFDNV
+449 LREAITFDNV

-466 RQALAGVSFEAR
+466 RQALTGVSFEAR
-478 IGQTVALVGPTG
+478 VGQTVALVGPTG

-511 LFDGMDIREIDPAS
+511 LFDGVDIRDIDPAA

-543 ILDNLRLGRSDAT
+543 VLDNLRLGRPEAT
-556 EAELQRAARMGG
+556 KAELQRAARMGG
-568 AHDFVAALPDGYQT
+568 AHEFIEALPEGYQT

-587 GGTLSVGQKQRLSIA
+587 GATLSVGQKQRLSIA
-602 RGLVRDTP
+602 RGLVQDTP

-619 ALDPDAENA
+619 ALDPDTESA
-628 LVDALNGIKENRI
+628 LVDALNGIKRDRI

-652 ATSDLVVFMDEGR
+652 ATTDLVVFMDDGH
-665 IVEVGSPAELM
+665 IVESGSPVELT
-676 ARPDGAFRRFATP
+676 AKPDGAFRRFATP

>member
-1 MRDASEVN
+1 MPDGNVHN
-9 PRSYD
+9 GRSYD
-14 DVVDV
+14 DVVDI
-19 HPDLTAA
+19 HPDLTTA

-31 LGRSLAYIRPHW
+31 LGRCLAYIRPHW
-43 RLFALKFGLML
+43 RLFVLKFGLML
-54 GSFAPF
+54 GSFAPL

-68 VLVDHVVLEHP
+68 ILVDHVVLQHS
-79 LAESS
+79 LAEST
-84 IRFPPFFEPFVA
+84 IRFPPFFEPFVVA
-96 AAAGLDPFGLLLA
+96 VAGLDPFGLLLA

-167 NIRLVQRVTDG
+167 NIRLVQRVTDS

-229 LGAASSVYVMNYS
+229 LGAVVSIYVMNYS

-265 APLAGISRRASQASR
+265 APLAGIARRASQASR
-280 SSGTATTN
+280 SSGAATTN
-288 RIEENAANMA
+288 RIEENTANMA
-298 AVQSHGAEDRQ
+298 AVQSHGAENRQ
-309 REEFADASVDSF
+309 REQFAGASVDSF

-333 IDVASSLALLGV
+333 IDVASSLALLAV
-345 GVWTFLLVTDQI
+345 GVWTFLLVTEQI
-357 IGGKLLPGDFIV
+357 IRGALLPGDFIV
-369 VLGLFGAVAGASITF
+369 VLGLFGTVAGASITF
-384 GRLWVDFQNNTAG
+384 GRLWVDFQNNAAG
-397 VRRVFFLI
+397 VRRVFFFI
-405 DLPGDGREFASRILQ
+405 DLPGDDDDATASRSPREFASRILQ
-420 RAHQGAPAGRSAGP
+420 RPHQGGPARRSASP
-434 GLGHPRPATPSTPVP
+434 GLRSTHPASPVQ
-449 LREGIAFDNV
+449 LRDGIAFEDV

-478 IGQTVALVGPTG
+478 MGQTVALVGPTG

-511 LFDGMDIREIDPAS
+511 LFDGVDTREIDSAS

-543 ILDNLRLGRSDAT
+543 VLDNLRLGRPDAT
-556 EAELQRAARMGG
+556 EAELHRAARMSG
-568 AHDFVAALPDGYQT
+568 AHDFVTALPDGYET
-582 VLGGG
+582 ALSGG
-587 GGTLSVGQKQRLSIA
+587 GGTLSVGQKQRTEHRPRPGAGHA
-602 RGLVRDTP
+602 RT
-610 VLILDEPTA
+610 
-619 ALDPDAENA
+619 DP
-628 LVDALNGIKENRI
+628 GRTHGGTGPRYRNRI
-641 VFLIAHRLSTV
+641 GST
-652 ATSDLVVFMDEGR
+652 R
-665 IVEVGSPAELM
+665 
-676 ARPDGAFRRFATP
+676 